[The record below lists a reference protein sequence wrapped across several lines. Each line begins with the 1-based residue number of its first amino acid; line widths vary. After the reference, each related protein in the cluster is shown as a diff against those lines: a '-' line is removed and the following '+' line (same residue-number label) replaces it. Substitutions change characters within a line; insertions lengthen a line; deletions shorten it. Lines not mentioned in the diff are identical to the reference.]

1 MVWQMVE
8 NVNMHLLNEKSAPPE
23 GGADFAISVVMKR
36 LLQGHTHGCGLATCV
51 QCHQV
56 NACRYTVEVQHV
68 VVLTGWQG
76 AQVVVDDLLT
86 YEVVNN
92 Q

>member
-1 MVWQMVE
+1 MK
-8 NVNMHLLNEKSAPPE
+8 NPHPRE
-23 GGADFAISVVMKR
+23 GGADFEISIRMKR

-56 NACRYTVEVQHV
+56 NACGHAVEVQHV
-68 VVLTGWQG
+68 VVLTGWQRT
-76 AQVVVDDLLT
+76 QVVVDDLLT
-86 YEVVNN
+86 DEVVNN